1 MLKKITLA
9 VAIVLILALTLP
21 AFGLSLTDVP
31 ADHWAYSAIEELI
44 ETGIVEGY
52 PDGEYKGQRTMNR
65 YEMAIMVNRALE
77 NIAAEQEELAE
88 GLTMG
93 QAEDTAAIVQSLL
106 EKNLGEGLTYN
117 QASEVADLVEALT
130 VEFEDE
136 LKAMGAELDLIAA
149 DLSELQSDIDALA
162 VPEDNLEFSLDI
174 ATYFEAAAYDDDQQ
188 ELLLAMAIWADEDVL
203 DIDDINDLD
212 ELPSEK
218 RFWQELDFV
227 IDAELG
233 NAAFKLEMDT
243 LTNVFTQEKS
253 AFDYQEEDQLDFK
266 MDRALVTVDYQE
278 VQLRLGDFEDY
289 NIARYFVDEEDLQGV
304 ELSTNQLDMDLKFLV
319 AGYGDDSDL
328 DVFAIEGR
336 SETDYGVLT
345 TKINQVRRDA
355 DTWNIELIDFYFD
368 TIFVDF
374 VVPAERL
381 TNVSLAIDDYYF
393 NDNLLFGGEY
403 VYNEYKYDGDSRDD
417 YLLNLNAD
425 FLLSDQLKLSAVYES
440 VGDEFFAYQH
450 DLEAALAYDLYKIGA
465 KYNLNENTSVMGNYT
480 LVKPDNFWDD
490 WFGDESTPED
500 KDKYEI
506 VFENEMDGF
515 NNSAKVEVV
524 KNEFFFDSLDER
536 TVTLKTAYDWSER
549 TTLGAKFV
557 NKNISW
563 DGEVDDNGTNREID
577 LELDYKYL
585 EAFMEK
591 ALRDNL
597 SWNITGR
604 YIMGDAEYSDSEGF
618 EFIDGQTYDDI
629 DIDTKSSM
637 IKTGLI
643 ISF

>member
-1 MLKKITLA
+1 MLKKLTLA
-9 VAIVLILALTLP
+9 VAIVLILALTMP
-21 AFGLSLTDVP
+21 ALSLSLTDVP

-44 ETGIVEGY
+44 ESGIVEGY

-65 YEMAIMVNRALE
+65 YEMAIMVNRALDK
-77 NIAAEQEELAE
+77 IAAEQEELAE
-88 GLTMG
+88 GLKMG

-106 EKNLGEGLTYN
+106 EKNLGQGLTYE

-130 VEFEDE
+130 AEFEEE
-136 LKAMGAELDLIAA
+136 LAVIGADLDLISEDLAA
-149 DLSELQSDIDALA
+149 LQREVNALDL
-162 VPEDNLEFSLDI
+162 PEDNLEFSLDI
-174 ATYFEAAAYDDDQQ
+174 ATYFEAAAYDDD
-188 ELLLAMAIWADEDVL
+188 ELERILAAFIWADEDVL
-203 DIDDINDLD
+203 DIDDINDID
-212 ELPSEK
+212 ELPSKK

-227 IDAELG
+227 INAEIG
-233 NAAFKLEMDT
+233 DAAFKLEMDT

-253 AFDYQEEDQLDFK
+253 AFDYQEEDQPDFK
-266 MDRALVTVDYQE
+266 MDQALLTFDYRE
-278 VQLRLGDFEDY
+278 VQLRMGDFEDY

-319 AGYGDDSDL
+319 AGYGDDSDF

-403 VYNEYKYDGDSRDD
+403 VYNEYKYGDESQDD
-417 YLLNLNAD
+417 YLLNFYAD
-425 FLLSDQLKLSAVYES
+425 LFASDQLKLSAVYES

-465 KYNLNENTSVMGNYT
+465 AYDFNENSSVIGSYT
-480 LVKPDNFWDD
+480 LVKPGSIWDD
-490 WFGDESTPED
+490 WFGDDLTAED

-506 VFENEMDGF
+506 VFENDMNGF

-524 KNEFFFDSLDER
+524 KNELFFDNFDER
-536 TVTLKTAYDWSER
+536 TVTLKTAYDWNEK

-563 DGEVDDNGTNREID
+563 AGEVNDDGTLREID
-577 LELDYKYL
+577 LDLDYKYL

-591 ALRDNL
+591 ALRENL

-604 YIMGDAEYSDSEGF
+604 YIMGDVEYTDSVGF
-618 EFIDGQTYDDI
+618 EFIDGQTYNSFDL
-629 DIDTKSSM
+629 DTKSSM